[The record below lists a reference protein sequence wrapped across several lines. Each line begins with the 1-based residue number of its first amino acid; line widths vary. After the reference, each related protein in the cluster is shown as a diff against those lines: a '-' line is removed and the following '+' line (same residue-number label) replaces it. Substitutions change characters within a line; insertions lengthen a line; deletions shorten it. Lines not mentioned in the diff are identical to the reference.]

1 MRACLTC
8 VFVIAHRGSSAY
20 RVCVWP
26 RVWWPKD
33 LLEYR
38 PKTHFSTTVV
48 LSERKTTHAPVHPS
62 SLLLLSLASRSPGAC
77 PTGPLDPVRGGT
89 TRPWVV
95 STLCLRLS
103 LLDCPCYMLYFI
115 SEVSAESGDSPL
127 PPPASCPLPL
137 LRLGAGADKHLLFT
151 ATFTE
156 ICGAHAS
163 PNRAPLHY
171 GTPPTSIPYH
181 QRRRGNLLTAV
192 DTASL
197 APFLTM
203 RLTGAMS
210 SAPYARLVWIATRLA
225 GLGNTWSGLGLG
237 KG

>member
-1 MRACLTC
+1 MSDRTLGPGARWHNSPLGRLHPLSETLPLASWTVRATC
-8 VFVIAHRGSSAY
+8 FISSLRFLLSRATL
-20 RVCVWP
+20 RCRLLRPARCRSCVWGLG
-26 RVWWPKD
+26 RISI
-33 LLEYR
+33 Y
-38 PKTHFSTTVV
+38 FSQ
-48 LSERKTTHAPVHPS
+48 LH
-62 SLLLLSLASRSPGAC
+62 LQRSVAHTP
-77 PTGPLDPVRGGT
+77 PL
-89 TRPWVV
+89 
-95 STLCLRLS
+95 
-103 LLDCPCYMLYFI
+103 I
-115 SEVSAESGDSPL
+115 
-127 PPPASCPLPL
+127 
-137 LRLGAGADKHLLFT
+137 
-151 ATFTE
+151 
-156 ICGAHAS
+156 
-163 PNRAPLHY
+163 APLHY